1 MFRPDLPVFEVR
13 LAREHRLKLEGLVE
27 GLPAG
32 VFTATDSLGWVYQ
45 FWQSRKKAEV
55 NRSEVKI
62 GAGELP
68 AVTQLFTEPY
78 MVGFLLDN
86 TLGAWW
92 AARRLSGADL
102 DGAGGEAGLR
112 RKAAIPGVPLD
123 SLRFVQD
130 APAARLPPAG
140 TPARSCRGG
149 PAGPNSP
156 ASDEAPPARIRDGRD
171 DSGDGRPDPPASDE
185 APPAAGER
193 ARSFRGDGCA
203 DNGATA
209 PGWRPAAGTFG
220 GWPEHLGALKILDP
234 CCGSGH
240 FLAAA
245 FLMLVPMRMARE
257 GLAPRDAVDAVLR
270 DNLYGLELDPRC
282 VELAAFALALAAWT
296 YHGAEGYR
304 PLSELNVSCSG
315 LAPNATKE
323 QWTALAEL
331 AASAGGMPPERDLFG
346 AEDTLLSAPLRNS
359 LDALHELC
367 GQAPELGSLIDP
379 HALKA
384 DLFRSDFESVRALFA
399 AALERERMSDEQMEH
414 AVAARGMARAA
425 ELLAG
430 RYHLVIT
437 NVPYLA
443 RGRQGEALRA
453 FCQRCYP
460 DAKNDLATVF
470 LERCLDLCVEDGA
483 ASLVLPQNWL
493 FLTGCR
499 KLREKLLKTETKR
512 TAHGPLRTDPAVL
525 QVAVARLSGYR
536 WPAEQDA
543 GMELADE
550 QREWVR
556 RCGTLHAFADS
567 DGIVCI
573 PPVRGEPSAEERVLQ
588 LLAAAFGD
596 AWSDRVLTRLLTEAG
611 SSTLDDWLRN
621 RFFEQHCARFH
632 HRPFVWHVWDGRKRD
647 GFCAG
652 RLPQAGRGRRQGPP
666 MPGSPHLELSRRLD
680 HPPAGRGE
688 ARRSR
693 RGRASGGGVRAAQA
707 PRRHPRRRAAPR
719 PLHPLEAH
727 RSAARRL
734 GAGRRRRRA
743 PQPPPLPGRRPPRR
757 QEGRRYTALQTE
769 RPLTQGSRQGAHPR
783 AGAVPVVLARRG
795 VHGRAGERRAS
806 DDYEQTNRTRSSR
819 GAVMSSDR
827 GLHWRYPGAR
837 WWKFDFHTHTPA
849 SRDYGKGPG
858 QDSLKSI
865 TPREWLLGFMR
876 AGVDCVAVTDHNSGE
891 WVDRLK
897 DAYQELKQESSPDF
911 RPLSLFP
918 GVEITAN
925 GGIHVLAVLDAD
937 KGATDVAALLG
948 AVGYQGVRGESGS
961 TAKSATI
968 GVVEGISEAGG
979 IPILAH
985 VDGPS
990 GAWRLTGNTLA
1001 PLFDFDGLFAMEV
1014 VDPGRPKPE
1023 LYRQRKLAWA
1033 EVLGSDSHHP
1043 HGQAGSRFP
1052 GSHYTWVKMAEPSL
1066 EGLRLALLDGGGF
1079 SIRRS
1084 DDPEPFEPFALPE
1097 HCIEAIEI
1105 EDARYMGRGKPARLE
1120 FNPWLNALVGGRG
1133 TGKSTVIH
1141 AMRLAA
1147 GRGHELKH
1155 LEKHS
1160 EPLLTFERFEQVPRD
1175 RTEKG
1180 GLTKSTNVAWT
1191 MMRGGVRYRLHWR
1204 QDGSGTTVEEDA
1216 GEAGWRPSLAQ
1227 TVTPERFPVRMFSQ
1241 GQIAALA
1248 GENQQALLQVIDEA
1262 AGVAALQRDL
1272 EETRKA
1278 FYAAKA
1284 RIRELEGR
1292 LARRNDLA
1300 VEQQDVER
1308 KLKRFEEAGHT
1319 AILTAYRHRNRQR
1332 TEAGRQFDTAEAAA
1346 RHIEQAAA
1354 ALQPEDLPDGLFHET
1369 SKEDRQ
1375 VAAIMGA
1382 LATAVRDAAQAL
1394 HHVAER
1400 LRGLVATQRE
1410 ELAGSAWQAAV
1421 EHAAGGYE
1429 ALIETLR
1436 KGGVG
1441 DPSEYGRLVQERQRL
1456 DSELARLDSVQEERD
1471 RLIER
1476 SRSLLDNV
1484 RKPAARRVEGATDS

>member
-1 MFRPDLPVFEVR
+1 
-13 LAREHRLKLEGLVE
+13 
-27 GLPAG
+27 
-32 VFTATDSLGWVYQ
+32 
-45 FWQSRKKAEV
+45 
-55 NRSEVKI
+55 
-62 GAGELP
+62 
-68 AVTQLFTEPY
+68 
-78 MVGFLLDN
+78 
-86 TLGAWW
+86 
-92 AARRLSGADL
+92 
-102 DGAGGEAGLR
+102 
-112 RKAAIPGVPLD
+112 
-123 SLRFVQD
+123 
-130 APAARLPPAG
+130 
-140 TPARSCRGG
+140 
-149 PAGPNSP
+149 
-156 ASDEAPPARIRDGRD
+156 
-171 DSGDGRPDPPASDE
+171 
-185 APPAAGER
+185 
-193 ARSFRGDGCA
+193 
-203 DNGATA
+203 
-209 PGWRPAAGTFG
+209 
-220 GWPEHLGALKILDP
+220 
-234 CCGSGH
+234 
-240 FLAAA
+240 
-245 FLMLVPMRMARE
+245 
-257 GLAPRDAVDAVLR
+257 
-270 DNLYGLELDPRC
+270 
-282 VELAAFALALAAWT
+282 
-296 YHGAEGYR
+296 
-304 PLSELNVSCSG
+304 
-315 LAPNATKE
+315 
-323 QWTALAEL
+323 
-331 AASAGGMPPERDLFG
+331 
-346 AEDTLLSAPLRNS
+346 
-359 LDALHELC
+359 
-367 GQAPELGSLIDP
+367 
-379 HALKA
+379 
-384 DLFRSDFESVRALFA
+384 
-399 AALERERMSDEQMEH
+399 
-414 AVAARGMARAA
+414 
-425 ELLAG
+425 
-430 RYHLVIT
+430 
-437 NVPYLA
+437 
-443 RGRQGEALRA
+443 
-453 FCQRCYP
+453 
-460 DAKNDLATVF
+460 
-470 LERCLDLCVEDGA
+470 
-483 ASLVLPQNWL
+483 
-493 FLTGCR
+493 
-499 KLREKLLKTETKR
+499 
-512 TAHGPLRTDPAVL
+512 
-525 QVAVARLSGYR
+525 
-536 WPAEQDA
+536 
-543 GMELADE
+543 
-550 QREWVR
+550 
-556 RCGTLHAFADS
+556 
-567 DGIVCI
+567 
-573 PPVRGEPSAEERVLQ
+573 
-588 LLAAAFGD
+588 
-596 AWSDRVLTRLLTEAG
+596 
-611 SSTLDDWLRN
+611 
-621 RFFEQHCARFH
+621 
-632 HRPFVWHVWDGRKRD
+632 
-647 GFCAG
+647 
-652 RLPQAGRGRRQGPP
+652 
-666 MPGSPHLELSRRLD
+666 
-680 HPPAGRGE
+680 
-688 ARRSR
+688 
-693 RGRASGGGVRAAQA
+693 
-707 PRRHPRRRAAPR
+707 
-719 PLHPLEAH
+719 
-727 RSAARRL
+727 
-734 GAGRRRRRA
+734 
-743 PQPPPLPGRRPPRR
+743 
-757 QEGRRYTALQTE
+757 
-769 RPLTQGSRQGAHPR
+769 
-783 AGAVPVVLARRG
+783 
-795 VHGRAGERRAS
+795 
-806 DDYEQTNRTRSSR
+806 
-819 GAVMSSDR
+819 MSSDR

-876 AGVDCVAVTDHNSGE
+876 VGVDCVAVTDHNSGE

-948 AVGYQGVRGESGS
+948 AVGYQGVRGESDS

-1105 EDARYMGRGKPARLE
+1105 EDARYMGRGKPAKLE

-1191 MMRGGVRYRLHWR
+1191 MMRGGVRHRLHWR
-1204 QDGSGTTVEEDA
+1204 QDGSRTTVEEDA
-1216 GEAGWRPSLAQ
+1216 GEAGGRPSPARMI
-1227 TVTPERFPVRMFSQ
+1227 TPEHFPVRMFSQ

-1248 GENQQALLQVIDEA
+1248 GENQRALLQVIDEA
-1262 AGVAALQRDL
+1262 AGVAALQKDL
-1272 EETRKA
+1272 EEARNA
-1278 FYAAKA
+1278 FYVAKA
-1284 RIRELEGR
+1284 HIRDLEGR
-1292 LARRNDLA
+1292 LTRRNDLT
-1300 VEQQDVER
+1300 VEQRDVER

-1421 EHAAGGYE
+1421 EHATGGYE

-1456 DSELARLDSVQEERD
+1456 VSELARLDSVQEERD
-1471 RLIER
+1471 RLIEQ

-1484 RKPAARRVEGATDS
+1484 MEARRAVSRGRDRFLRETLEHNEFVRIRSLHYGDDPRAIERSLRETLEAPAHFEGDILVMEDGRAVKGCVAELLNELPKDSEQRSLEMEGRVGRIKHRIHAACTGNGDFGGHFNNHLEAKYKKSPEVFDRMQTWFPEDGLLVEYSRRGDGTDFHPIGQASAGQRSAAMLAFLLAHGEEPLVLDQPEDDLDNHLIYDLVVRQIRENKLRRQIIVVTHNPNIVVNGDAEMLHALDFRGGQCIVAQSGSLQEKAMREEVCRIMEGGREAFERRYRRLGKEPPHV